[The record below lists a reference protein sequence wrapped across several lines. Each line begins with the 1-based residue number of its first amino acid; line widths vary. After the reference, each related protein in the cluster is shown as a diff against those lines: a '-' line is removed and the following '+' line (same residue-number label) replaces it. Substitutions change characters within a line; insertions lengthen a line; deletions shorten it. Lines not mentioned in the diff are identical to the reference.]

1 MAEIGYSEEDLEQN
15 RRCPHIL
22 ERRNRAPS
30 YRTAS
35 PSDCLLCALALEV
48 YGNDARKYHLREEED
63 DPHLSYHRAVAGYRH
78 IRDGIRAGDIEM
90 LTKWTITL
98 AMDYPDP
105 GQTASWF
112 DRELE
117 D

>member
-1 MAEIGYSEEDLEQN
+1 MAEIGYSEEDLQQN

-48 YGNDARKYHLREEED
+48 YGNDARKYHLHEEED
-63 DPHLSYHRAVAGYRH
+63 DPHLSYHRTVAGYRH

-90 LTKWTITL
+90 LK
-98 AMDYPDP
+98 
-105 GQTASWF
+105 
-112 DRELE
+112 REL
-117 D
+117 